1 MGQICLQMGV
11 EELKLRL
18 QCSKRGFPHS
28 YDARRRIERND
39 DDKHVFPTYEVLSRG
54 GKSLSLNLKHVYLRA
69 CKFTSETENYR
80 LLLKQLVSMEPVNT
94 IPKSVTAFKKV
105 AELKLLFSEPTNFS
119 IFKMTSVLEAFPLLR
134 TFHLMLNCSKDE
146 EKGVMESSTDSYVH
160 EHLRRIRFCGFYNTP
175 HQIEFCIYMLHA

>member
-80 LLLKQLVSMEPVNT
+80 LLLKQLVSMEPVSIYGTVPSNFRLMQPAKLVFVFKELEGFD
-94 IPKSVTAFKKV
+94 IQRLEPSQRFMPRVTCFTGKAATHF
-105 AELKLLFSEPTNFS
+105 LLW
-119 IFKMTSVLEAFPLLR
+119 
-134 TFHLMLNCSKDE
+134 H
-146 EKGVMESSTDSYVH
+146 
-160 EHLRRIRFCGFYNTP
+160 
-175 HQIEFCIYMLHA
+175 